1 MASETRFP
9 EIYNI
14 VIDTTDPAGLADFYR
29 QLLGYVWHPKVGPPP
44 PDDDWVVIVEPD
56 TGRRI
61 AFQQVP
67 ALPLST
73 WPDPEVPAQLHF
85 DLRVGT
91 EDELQRHHE
100 RAVELGATVLFEQ
113 VDNPE
118 EELIRVYADPAGH
131 PFCIF
136 LREDAPA

>member
-1 MASETRFP
+1 MPSERRFP

-14 VIDTTDPAGLADFYR
+14 VIDTTDPPGLADFYR
-29 QLLGYVWHPKVGPPP
+29 QLLGYDWHPKVGPPP
-44 PDDDWVVIVEPD
+44 PDDDWVVIVEPGS
-56 TGRRI
+56 GRRM

-67 ALPLST
+67 ELPRST
-73 WPDPEVPAQLHF
+73 WPDGAVPQQVHL

-100 RAVELGATVLFEQ
+100 RALELGAAVLFEQ
-113 VDNPE
+113 VENPD

-136 LREDAPA
+136 VKPDEKA